1 MIGRLRGTVAALDAE
16 CCLIDVGGVGYEVH
30 THARLLARLAIGE
43 TASLAIETHV
53 REDMLRLYGFSSEDE
68 RRAFRLLQGVQGV
81 GAKSAL
87 AVLAVLPPAD
97 LYDAVAAE
105 DADAIA
111 RAHGVGKKIAQRI
124 ASELG
129 AKLGALAPAT
139 GAALVQVAA
148 AAVGAG
154 VQNGPR
160 ADAVSALVNLGYDGA
175 AARRAVAVAAQ
186 AGEADT
192 QGLIKRAL
200 KELSA

>member
-1 MIGRLRGTVAALDAE
+1 MIGRLKGTVAALDSE
-16 CCLIDVGGVGYEVH
+16 SCLIDVGGVGYEVH
-30 THARLLARLAIGE
+30 AHARLLARLALGE
-43 TASLAIETHV
+43 AATLTIETHV
-53 REDMLRLYGFSSEDE
+53 REDMIRLYGFASEEE

-129 AKLGALAPAT
+129 SKLGALAPPAS
-139 GAALVQVAA
+139 GALAPAA
-148 AAVGAG
+148 AGADA
-154 VQNGPR
+154 QAGPK
-160 ADAVSALVNLGYDGA
+160 ADAVSALVNLGYEGL
-175 AARRAVAVAAQ
+175 AARRAVAAAAQ

-192 QGLIKRAL
+192 QGLIKNAL
-200 KELSA
+200 KALSA